1 VVPLAEAEGGTV
13 LGSLSWRLDATG
25 DPGDAP
31 ASASEA
37 TLVEVQRGGLF
48 VRPLGTPAHVARRA
62 AVEADLAGGDGAA
75 EAVGFF
81 SAAAVEAGG
90 LPYTRGAHAESG
102 LSLDQFLLLRVG
114 PFADCWA
121 RLSADRVA
129 RGDTTAGL
137 IAAERG
143 SARNPGWGCC
153 LLAQARM
160 LSELRRLEEARDVA
174 LSALET
180 PFWTFG
186 APVSEARG
194 VAEMRP
200 ARSRGVTKVWPRCG
214 RDAAE
219 MQPRCSRDAAEM
231 QPRCSRDVAEMQPRC
246 SRDAAEM

>member
-1 VVPLAEAEGGTV
+1 MAQMYARTAALRAAFAGSSRGAISRAGLHPLVVPLAEAEGGTV

-194 VAEMRP
+194 VAEMR
-200 ARSRGVTKVWPRCG
+200 RR
-214 RDAAE
+214 AAE
-219 MQPRCSRDAAEM
+219 
-231 QPRCSRDVAEMQPRC
+231 V
-246 SRDAAEM
+246 